1 MAPQVSLRT
10 IDHNKFAH
18 RTDAHITFD
27 DADRESAQ
35 VGEVMGFRLRVQS
48 ARCMRAAAVS
58 LFVVVAP
65 AAFGQ
70 DSPTAGKTVFESNSV
85 QACTAC
91 HFNVENRRQAID
103 PGGDLDF
110 DLVYATFLNA
120 IATVSVMNQFKIM
133 NVPNGMEGPTACD
146 LAQVRAAYRELKAHP
161 KPVQFVAA
169 APPKV
174 DEGEEPVADDTPVVT
189 QKP

>member
-70 DSPTAGKTVFESNSV
+70 DSPTAGKTLFEGNSIEP
-85 QACTAC
+85 CTAC
-91 HFNVENRRQAID
+91 HGNVENRRVAID

-110 DLVYATFLNA
+110 DLVFAAFTGA
-120 IATVSVMNQFKIM
+120 IM
-133 NVPNGMEGPTACD
+133 NVAVMNKFNALMPQQKRNI
-146 LAQVRAAYRELKAHP
+146 AAYIADVP
-161 KPVQFVAA
+161 K
-169 APPKV
+169 
-174 DEGEEPVADDTPVVT
+174 
-189 QKP
+189 